1 VALAVNPSVAARN
14 VNELVA
20 LAKSKPRGLTLA
32 SAGTGSAGHMAAIR
46 EFGPSVEHR
55 KTWLTRIL
63 AGGSDAVGKEA

>member
-1 VALAVNPSVAARN
+1 
-14 VNELVA
+14 
-20 LAKSKPRGLTLA
+20 
-32 SAGTGSAGHMAAIR
+32 MAAIR